1 LAGRLAKNGEKATY
15 LRGTCG
21 IFAGISWRWA
31 LGTGVVPKN
40 FTPFPD
46 GEAGEREGV
55 GGGYSIPGRDE

>member
-1 LAGRLAKNGEKATY
+1 MATY
-15 LRGTCG
+15 LRATCG